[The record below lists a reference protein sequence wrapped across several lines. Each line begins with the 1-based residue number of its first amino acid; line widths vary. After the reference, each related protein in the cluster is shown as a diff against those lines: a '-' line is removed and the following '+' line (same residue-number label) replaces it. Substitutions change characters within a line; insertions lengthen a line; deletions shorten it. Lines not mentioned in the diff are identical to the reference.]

1 MKSHRLV
8 SGNPDTIISDGI
20 FEILTGQTSSVRL
33 NISEK
38 TTSINYF

>member
-20 FEILTGQTSSVRL
+20 FEILTGQTTL
-33 NISEK
+33 CA
-38 TTSINYF
+38 SIFQKKQLA